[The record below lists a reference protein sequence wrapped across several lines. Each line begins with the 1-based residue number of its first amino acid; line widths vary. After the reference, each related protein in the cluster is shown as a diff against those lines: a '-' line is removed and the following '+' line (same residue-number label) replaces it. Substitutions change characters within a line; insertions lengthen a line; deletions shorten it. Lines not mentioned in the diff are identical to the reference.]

1 MAAPWCGPICTK
13 EGATRRCVRS
23 GSGCDNA
30 CLVPGKGQASGAQPT
45 SHDRCYQQGGVPNA
59 TKRGVFNYSLS
70 KRGQKGS
77 KSVRNGSKS
86 VRNGGFST
94 RNSGGCLCVYGG
106 SHSPTRRP
114 PILIDRAARRDL
126 AALAPLATGP
136 HGLINLGA
144 VLARCLRGRH
154 RYAGGSGLRRAC
166 ADSLAASGSNTR
178 QARRC
183 ASRQPV
189 RPARQPP
196 RWPDSSSQ
204 ARARQASGPPPAVAL
219 RAA

>member
-1 MAAPWCGPICTK
+1 M
-13 EGATRRCVRS
+13 RC
-23 GSGCDNA
+23 GSGCDDA
-30 CLVPGKGQASGAQPT
+30 CLVPGKGQALELSP
-45 SHDRCYQQGGVPNA
+45 PA
-59 TKRGVFNYSLS
+59 TIEVINMGCPACKKRGALDYSLS
-70 KRGQKGS
+70 KRGQKGP
-77 KSVRNGSKS
+77 KNVK
-86 VRNGGFST
+86 NGGFST
-94 RNSGGCLCVYGG
+94 RSSGGSLCVYGG

-114 PILIDRAARRDL
+114 PVLIDRAARRDL

-136 HGLINLGA
+136 HGLIDLGA
-144 VLARCLRGRH
+144 VLARCLRGHH

-166 ADSLAASGSNTR
+166 ADGLAAVGSDTM

-196 RWPDSSSQ
+196 HWPDSSSQ
-204 ARARQASGPPPAVAL
+204 ARAGQASGPPSAVAL